1 MKKLKFKYIHIFN
14 HNDLKFNLP
23 LVEGINNEKNGFD
36 TKEHAFVTPFP
47 EVYEKMK
54 AYSNVYYESNAV
66 LPYQLVNKYGKL
78 ANWIIVHDI
87 GSPIRMILV
96 NPFLY
101 HRIIWRTWGGDVLHK
116 YKKGKMCENI
126 VRYLVNCFWKFE
138 VKQFCG
144 VGCANIVDVLDIKS
158 KFGDIQTYILNY
170 TNDNP
175 PKDRLSEDCIQKS
188 DMNLNVLIGH
198 AGTPRDN
205 HLETI
210 RRLEHLR
217 TENIRFYFIL
227 SYGDPVYIKNI
238 KLKAREILGDKAIF
252 IDKFMLRDNYISFL
266 NKMDIGIF
274 DGVDSYALGNI
285 EIFLNLKKKI
295 YLNKNGVIAKAFSL
309 KNIPFFATDDL
320 TRINID
326 KLSSKVEYPENMNSS
341 SLTGSL
347 SFYDSWN
354 KMLLLLNSPNSIST
368 KNYTKYE
375 EK

>member
-1 MKKLKFKYIHIFN
+1 
-14 HNDLKFNLP
+14 
-23 LVEGINNEKNGFD
+23 
-36 TKEHAFVTPFP
+36 
-47 EVYEKMK
+47 
-54 AYSNVYYESNAV
+54 
-66 LPYQLVNKYGKL
+66 
-78 ANWIIVHDI
+78 
-87 GSPIRMILV
+87 
-96 NPFLY
+96 
-101 HRIIWRTWGGDVLHK
+101 
-116 YKKGKMCENI
+116 
-126 VRYLVNCFWKFE
+126 
-138 VKQFCG
+138 
-144 VGCANIVDVLDIKS
+144 
-158 KFGDIQTYILNY
+158 
-170 TNDNP
+170 
-175 PKDRLSEDCIQKS
+175 
-188 DMNLNVLIGH
+188 MNLNVLIGH